1 MPAKELLDRVGMY
14 GWVFD
19 RQYDSSGVY
28 GINPGWSRSHN
39 GLSSCAPP
47 LSRRQGEHYRRQWL
61 EAVKRKP
68 QTIVIASWNDH
79 AEETGIEAV
88 GAARAH

>member
-1 MPAKELLDRVGMY
+1 MRRRCPAG
-14 GWVFD
+14 
-19 RQYDSSGVY
+19 
-28 GINPGWSRSHN
+28 
-39 GLSSCAPP
+39 
-47 LSRRQGEHYRRQWL
+47 GEHYRRQWL

-88 GAARAH
+88 ELLEPLTGGARRIRFTISALPKGIWR